1 MTRSQGTILSTDTP
15 GQPTDV
21 SQSSSSDSAAA
32 GQPPAPPTPS
42 APEQPNTQLLVLKDK
57 VQRYLTD
64 LVCAVEI
71 TADGRFTFHDG
82 STQVS
87 VTCSMWAQDRTV
99 ASIMAPILLGVPATS
114 ELFEYI
120 ATNANRYLFGH
131 LSALRDDDG
140 TVGVLLTHE
149 LLGDFL
155 DPDELKIAVG
165 SVALTAN
172 DLGDEMKA
180 RFGGKRFHDEVA

>member
-1 MTRSQGTILSTDTP
+1 LSTDAP
-15 GQPTDV
+15 GQPTDLPP
-21 SQSSSSDSAAA
+21 SSSSEGASA
-32 GQPPAPPTPS
+32 GQSPAPPTPP
-42 APEQPNTQLLVLKDK
+42 APEQPNTQLLVFKDK
-57 VQRYLTD
+57 VQRYLTN
-64 LVCAVEI
+64 LVGTVEV

-82 STQVS
+82 STQVF
-87 VTCSMWAQDRTV
+87 VTCSMWAQDKTV
-99 ASIMAPILLGVPATS
+99 ASIMAPILLGVPATP

-120 ATNANRYLFGH
+120 ATNASRYLFGH

-140 TVGVLLTHE
+140 TIGVLLTHE

-172 DLGDEMKA
+172 DLDDEMKA
-180 RFGGKRFHDEVA
+180 RFGGKRFHDAVA